1 MLMQTYSLA
10 VWKGG
15 MCVEKG
21 KREMDIRCCYAQEG
35 DDLLE
40 LLLDCFCTFLY
51 KEIQK
56 SAHF

>member
-1 MLMQTYSLA
+1 
-10 VWKGG
+10 

-40 LLLDCFCTFLY
+40 LLLDCFRTFLY

-56 SAHF
+56 SAYF